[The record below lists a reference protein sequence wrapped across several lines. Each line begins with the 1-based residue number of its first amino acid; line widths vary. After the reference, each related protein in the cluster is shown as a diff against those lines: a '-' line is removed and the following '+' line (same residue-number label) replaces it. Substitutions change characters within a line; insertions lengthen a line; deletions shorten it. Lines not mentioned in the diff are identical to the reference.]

1 MCSAA
6 RLSTPAPHEHLPHL
20 SASANQLRLREK
32 MTSNSNNGDL
42 LDRIH
47 RMEVDRRHER
57 RSPHKPL
64 LLLLSIGR
72 HFNGGERLATF
83 TAIEGDMNRLI
94 RRFGLPVSQQ
104 NPHYPF
110 WRLQNDDRLWEID
123 RPELVNVTKSED
135 PFISDL
141 RDHDIRGGLPR
152 EILDSLDSSPELA
165 WSVVQKLLN
174 DYFPPSL
181 REDVLRD
188 VGLEDSVVQSESVF
202 TKSRPRKGSVNFRNA
217 VLLAYE
223 SRCAVCEFDV
233 QVDKEPIGVEAA
245 HIRWHSA
252 CGPACVS
259 NGIALCL
266 LHHKFFD
273 SGLFTLSSDLTVLV
287 GGLAEGDD
295 VEDSLNQYG
304 GSPLQVIPDSQD
316 DVRNVGI

>member
-1 MCSAA
+1 
-6 RLSTPAPHEHLPHL
+6 
-20 SASANQLRLREK
+20 
-32 MTSNSNNGDL
+32 MTSNSNSDDL

-72 HFNGGERLATF
+72 HFNGDERLATF

-123 RPELVNVTKSED
+123 RPELVNVTKSGD

-202 TKSRPRKGSVNFRNA
+202 TKSRPRKGSANFRNA

-245 HIRWHSA
+245 HVRWHSA
-252 CGPACVS
+252 RGPACVR

-304 GSPLQVIPDSQD
+304 GTPLQVIPDSQD
-316 DVRNVGI
+316 QRPAPRYLKWHRRAVFRGSSVA